1 MDGFQRTREM
11 MEGGG
16 GQDMLGDI
24 MDCPSN
30 ISEEATVHG

>member
-1 MDGFQRTREM
+1 M
-11 MEGGG
+11 MEGGSG
-16 GQDMLGDI
+16 GQDMSGDI